1 MRRATTALLGAVT
14 VAAAP
19 GGVRDRERRRGD
31 ADTASA
37 STTQQPATQSPTT
50 QSPTAERPHKRAPR
64 QSPTTDSPTSDPT
77 TSRDDEPHGGPTDG
91 RSGRSRR
98 TRRAQ
103 FAESSGEWDLVLTDV
118 RVGEHE
124 GFDRIVL
131 EFTGTGVP
139 GWSVGWVDRA
149 RLDGSGEAV
158 DLDGDAVLDIY
169 ASGTTWPADG
179 YYDGP
184 SGSSPDGGEVDDVYV
199 GGTFEG
205 YTQVLAGI
213 DGDPPRSGCSRSP
226 TLPASWWTSPTAPTD
241 GRRAAQDTR
250 SPYVA
255 ASAAAASSRPEGRS
269 GSGRWAGSS
278 LPRP

>member
-14 VAAAP
+14 VPLLLGACGTAS
-19 GGVRDRERRRGD
+19 DESSD

-37 STTQQPATQSPTT
+37 STAQEPTT
-50 QSPTAERPHKRAPR
+50 
-64 QSPTTDSPTSDPT
+64 QSPTTDSPPSDPT
-77 TSRDDEPHGGPTDG
+77 AEPTTEPTRTPTTTPTSNPTEDPTDG
-91 RSGRSRR
+91 DPAFPTDTS
-98 TRRAQ
+98 TQ
-103 FAESSGEWDLVLTDV
+103 FAENSGEWDLVLTDV

-158 DLDGDAVLDIY
+158 ALDGDAVLDVY

-184 SGSSPDGGEVDDVYV
+184 QRLEPDGGEVDDVYV

-213 DGDPPRSGCSRSP
+213 DGDPSPVRVFALADPPR
-226 TLPASWWTSPTAPTD
+226 LVVD
-241 GRRAAQDTR
+241 
-250 SPYVA
+250 VA
-255 ASAAAASSRPEGRS
+255 DSAD
-269 GSGRWAGSS
+269 
-278 LPRP
+278 

>member
-1 MRRATTALLGAVT
+1 MTTSSPAE
-14 VAAAP
+14 
-19 GGVRDRERRRGD
+19 DQGD
-31 ADTASA
+31 GDPAFPTDTA
-37 STTQQPATQSPTT
+37 T
-50 QSPTAERPHKRAPR
+50 
-64 QSPTTDSPTSDPT
+64 
-77 TSRDDEPHGGPTDG
+77 
-91 RSGRSRR
+91 
-98 TRRAQ
+98 Q

-158 DLDGDAVLDIY
+158 DLDGDATLDVY

-184 SGSSPDGGEVDDVYV
+184 QRLEPDGGEVDDVYV

-213 DGDPPRSGCSRSP
+213 DGPPSPVRVFALPDPPRLVVDVS
-226 TLPASWWTSPTAPTD
+226 D
-241 GRRAAQDTR
+241 
-250 SPYVA
+250 
-255 ASAAAASSRPEGRS
+255 SAG
-269 GSGRWAGSS
+269 
-278 LPRP
+278 

>member
-1 MRRATTALLGAVT
+1 M
-14 VAAAP
+14 
-19 GGVRDRERRRGD
+19 
-31 ADTASA
+31 
-37 STTQQPATQSPTT
+37 
-50 QSPTAERPHKRAPR
+50 
-64 QSPTTDSPTSDPT
+64 
-77 TSRDDEPHGGPTDG
+77 
-91 RSGRSRR
+91 
-98 TRRAQ
+98 
-103 FAESSGEWDLVLTDV
+103 

-158 DLDGDAVLDIY
+158 DLDGDAVLDVY

-184 SGSSPDGGEVDDVYV
+184 QRLEPDGGEVDDVYV

-213 DGDPPRSGCSRSP
+213 DGDPSPVRVFALADPPR
-226 TLPASWWTSPTAPTD
+226 LVVDVAD
-241 GRRAAQDTR
+241 GAD
-250 SPYVA
+250 
-255 ASAAAASSRPEGRS
+255 
-269 GSGRWAGSS
+269 
-278 LPRP
+278 

>member
-14 VAAAP
+14 VPLLLGACGTA
-19 GGVRDRERRRGD
+19 RDD
-31 ADTASA
+31 SSAADTARA
-37 STTQQPATQSPTT
+37 STMQESATQSPTT
-50 QSPTAERPHKRAPR
+50 QSTTTDSPSSDPTTEPTT
-64 QSPTTDSPTSDPT
+64 QSPTTTATTSPTED
-77 TSRDDEPHGGPTDG
+77 PTDG
-91 RSGRSRR
+91 GPAFPTDTS
-98 TRRAQ
+98 TQ

-158 DLDGDAVLDIY
+158 DLDGDAVLDVY

-184 SGSSPDGGEVDDVYV
+184 QRLEPDGGEVDDVYV

-213 DGDPPRSGCSRSP
+213 DGDPSPVRVFALADPPR
-226 TLPASWWTSPTAPTD
+226 LVVD
-241 GRRAAQDTR
+241 
-250 SPYVA
+250 VA
-255 ASAAAASSRPEGRS
+255 DSAG
-269 GSGRWAGSS
+269 
-278 LPRP
+278 